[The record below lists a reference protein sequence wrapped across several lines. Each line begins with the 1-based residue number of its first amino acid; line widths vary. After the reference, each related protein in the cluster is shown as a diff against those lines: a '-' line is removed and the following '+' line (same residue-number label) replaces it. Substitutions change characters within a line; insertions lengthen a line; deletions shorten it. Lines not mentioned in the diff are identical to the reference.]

1 MKTRHFVMRPLV
13 ATWAGLACAAAAFA
27 APAYRIEPLPASDK
41 LVPTRAL
48 AVNNDGVVVGAGRPP
63 RPDGGL
69 GDYDKP
75 FRYRDGET
83 TRLSLPDYPGSG
95 IARTVN
101 AKGVAA
107 GVAYHA
113 LAWTVRG
120 RREVLAR
127 PADCKGSVFVGQIND
142 AGQMAGNV
150 DCLVPQ
156 RAVASL
162 TEGGVTIELGA
173 LPGDS
178 ESWAVGINNAGQ
190 VAGTSMGAFPFPV
203 RAFRWE
209 AGVMQPL
216 GTLGGTESQ
225 AEAINAHGV
234 VVGQSRVASGAW
246 QPFLHDGVAMQAL
259 PTCSDA
265 VHRPLAINKAARVV
279 GVEEGVGAVLMAKG
293 HCHRLADLLDASGA
307 GWASLAAYGI
317 NDHGVIVGAGRFNG
331 QDRAFVATPLAQAD

>member
-1 MKTRHFVMRPLV
+1 MNIRYTTLL
-13 ATWAGLACAAAAFA
+13 AAGACALASFTATAGA
-27 APAYRIEPLPASDK
+27 APLYRIEPLPLNDDI
-41 LVPTRAL
+41 VPTRAL
-48 AVNNDGVVVGAGRPP
+48 AVSNKGVVVGAGRPP

-75 FRYRDGET
+75 FRYRDGVT

-95 IARTVN
+95 IARSVN

-113 LAWTVRG
+113 LVWDKRG
-120 RREVLAR
+120 KREVLAR
-127 PADCKGSVFVGQIND
+127 PSDCRGSVFVGQIND
-142 AGQMAGNV
+142 VGQMAGHV

-162 TEGGVTIELGA
+162 TEGGVTVELGM

-178 ESWAVGINNAGQ
+178 SSWAAGINNAGQ
-190 VAGTSMGAFPFPV
+190 VAGTSMGPFPGAV

-216 GTLGGTESQ
+216 GTLGGAESR

-234 VVGQSRVASGAW
+234 VVGQAQVASGAW
-246 QPFLHDGVAMQAL
+246 QAFVHDGVAMQAL
-259 PTCSDA
+259 PACGDA
-265 VHRPLAINKAARVV
+265 PIRPLAINASGRVA
-279 GVEEGVGAVLMAKG
+279 GVEEGAGAVLIAKG
-293 HCHRLADLLDASGA
+293 RCHRLEDLLDASGA
-307 GWASLAAYGI
+307 GWAVSAAYGI
-317 NDHGVIVGAGRFNG
+317 NDHGVIVGSGFFNG
-331 QDRAFVATPLAQAD
+331 QERAFLATPVSVEQ